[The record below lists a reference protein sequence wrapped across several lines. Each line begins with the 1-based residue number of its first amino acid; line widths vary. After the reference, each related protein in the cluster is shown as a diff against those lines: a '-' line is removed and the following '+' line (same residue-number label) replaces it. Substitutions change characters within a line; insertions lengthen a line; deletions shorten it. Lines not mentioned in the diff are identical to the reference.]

1 MSEQVS
7 FMPKDLIPKNPKY
20 LVWWTGTLG
29 QAEWL
34 ITHSSELRGRALA
47 RECKKSLEGVPAVL
61 KPLLSLEQ
69 PDLLITKADG
79 TPIMSIEITEQQEFG
94 TNGQQRIAR
103 FWSAMLNNVAS
114 AYVLPL
120 ESYQIEKGSK
130 SDIEVFEE
138 SDKKKREVYLAAKTL
153 PYIKGKKLW
162 DAGIR
167 NEASLWDAVKR
178 MDVGVSEDQKS
189 DLRMVYR
196 NHIEMN
202 SESAH
207 IRNVAPSEYAHKIGD
222 EVYKTYIRTPKVTS
236 SMLLTWFEA
245 CAQRVPTFVFKLQS
259 EYSLLFR
266 TNGLPH
272 TIEDKQNPH
281 LSFRN
286 LPPAPGTTEIVAKK
300 SGKDEIELF
309 FEMVNAAVKGV
320 RMPELHREQFTK
332 RNEYFPDG
340 IQKDWRSS
348 CQSSKELVD
357 IGSGD
362 YLCSSDVVF
371 GAMNI
376 LNSHPSE
383 LQTSLLKGIGKFHVY
398 KIMCNVQR
406 SLSDPYSGA
415 LATRDVLFCRGANV
429 HKDENLLA
437 FKREEGLAFYV
448 ELNEVGAKKNGF
460 VLPTLMKEYKRLLP
474 NGVHTDPQLQ
484 LIDLLQNVDIS
495 QIVKDIRCG
504 LLFSDLILVSRNV
517 NNKKNVEVLVGIPSL
532 IRAGKIG
539 INSQALKSLVV

>member
-34 ITHSSELRGRALA
+34 ITHSSELRGSALA
-47 RECKKSLEGVPAVL
+47 KECKKSLEGVPLVL

-69 PDLLITKADG
+69 PDLLITEADG

-130 SDIEVFEE
+130 SDLEAFEE
-138 SDKKKREVYLAAKTL
+138 PDNRKREVYLAAKTL
-153 PYIKGKKLW
+153 PYLQGKKLW

-167 NEASLWDAVKR
+167 NMESFWDAVQR
-178 MDVGVSEDQKS
+178 MDIGVSEDQKS
-189 DLRMVYR
+189 DLRMVYK
-196 NHIEMN
+196 NHIEMK
-202 SESAH
+202 SEITH
-207 IRNVAPSEYAHKIGD
+207 IRNVAPTEYAHKIGS
-222 EVYKTYIRTPKVTS
+222 EIYKTYIRTPKVTS

-245 CAQRVPTFVFKLQS
+245 CAERVPTFVFKLQS
-259 EYSLLFR
+259 EYSQLFR

-286 LPPAPGTTEIVAKK
+286 LPPAPGTTEVVAKE
-300 SGKDEIELF
+300 SGKDEIKLF
-309 FEMVNAAVKGV
+309 FEMVNAAVKGAK
-320 RMPELHREQFTK
+320 MPELYRKQFTK
-332 RNEYFPDG
+332 KNEYFLDG
-340 IQKDWRSS
+340 IQKDWRGRCESA
-348 CQSSKELVD
+348 EDLVD
-357 IGSGD
+357 VGSGD

-371 GAMNI
+371 GAMNTLKSSPTDI
-376 LNSHPSE
+376 QKTLLN
-383 LQTSLLKGIGKFHVY
+383 GIDKFHVY
-398 KIMCNVQR
+398 KILCNVRR

-415 LATRDVLFCRGANV
+415 LATRDVLFCRGAKV
-429 HKDENLLA
+429 RKDENLLA
-437 FKREEGLAFYV
+437 FKREEGLVFYV
-448 ELNEVGAKKNGF
+448 DLNEVGARKNGF

-474 NGVHTDPQLQ
+474 KGVHTDPQLQ
-484 LIDLLQNVDIS
+484 LIDLLQKVDIS
-495 QIVKDIRCG
+495 KIVKDIRCAI
-504 LLFSDLILVSRNV
+504 LFSDLILVSRNI
-517 NNKKNVEVLVGIPSL
+517 NNKTNVEILVGIPAL
-532 IRAGKIG
+532 IRAGKID
-539 INSQALKSLVV
+539 IKSQALKSLIV